1 MTLTNILSGVLILL
15 QLITIV
21 LLRPAWKKSG
31 AVYQPILLFMLAG
44 LTLTVNQVFGS
55 GKIFGIHINADL
67 HTLMAAL
74 FVTWQAR
81 RWQVFER
88 PVVYWTVISLF
99 IVSWA
104 AGWIFMEKYNGN
116 SSLFLIISS
125 FGITL
130 MAIEM
135 INRNLPQSRVPF
147 HRNTI
152 FLFSVGLLFYYTLLS
167 LVELYSFSFSLSSP
181 GSPFNTHYFDGTIRI
196 FVQLLFIRSVLCI
209 PAKDNYYSY

>member
-15 QLITIV
+15 QLITLV
-21 LLRPAWKKSG
+21 LLRSAGKRSG
-31 AVYQPILLFMLAG
+31 TTYQPMMLFMLAG
-44 LTLTVNQVFGS
+44 LVLTVNQTIGT

-67 HTLMAAL
+67 QTLMAAL

-88 PVVYWTVISLF
+88 PVLYWTVICLF

-104 AGWIFMEKYNGN
+104 AGWIFMEQFNGN

-135 INRNLPQSRVPF
+135 INRNLPQSRIPF

-152 FLFSVGLLFYYTLLS
+152 FLFSAGLLFYYTLLS

-181 GSPFNTHYFDGTIRI
+181 GSPFNTHYFDITIRL

>member
-15 QLITIV
+15 QVIT
-21 LLRPAWKKSG
+21 LLLMRSAGKRAG
-31 AVYQPILLFMLAG
+31 TTYQPMMLFMLAG
-44 LTLTVNQVFGS
+44 LVLTVNQTFGS
-55 GKIFGIHINADL
+55 GKLFGININVDL
-67 HTLMAAL
+67 QTLMAAI

-81 RWQVFER
+81 RWQVFQR
-88 PVVYWTVISLF
+88 PLVFWAVISMF
-99 IVSWA
+99 ILSWV
-104 AGWIFMEKYNGN
+104 AGYLFMEQRNNN
-116 SSLFLIISS
+116 SSLFLIVSS

-152 FLFSVGLLFYYTLLS
+152 FLFSVGLLIYYSLLS
-167 LVELYSFSFSLSSP
+167 LLELYSFSFSLSSP

-196 FVQLLFIRSVLCI
+196 FVQLIFIRSVLCI

>member
-1 MTLTNILSGVLILL
+1 MTLSDLLFGALIIL
-15 QLITIV
+15 QLITMR

-31 AVYQPILLFMLAG
+31 PEYHPMLLFMVAG
-44 LTLTVNQVFGS
+44 FALSVNQYFNP
-55 GKIFGIHINADL
+55 GKLFGIINNIDL
-67 HTLMAAL
+67 QILMSAL

-81 RWQVFER
+81 RWQVFKR
-88 PVVYWTVISLF
+88 PLVYWSVIALF
-99 IVSWA
+99 ILSWA
-104 AGWIFMEKYNGN
+104 AGLLFMDKLKGN

-125 FGITL
+125 LGITL

-147 HRNTI
+147 HRNPV
-152 FLFSVGLLFYYTLLS
+152 FLFSAGLLFYYTLVS
-167 LVELYSFSFSLSSP
+167 LLELFAFSFAQSSGASLYKTYYIDSI
-181 GSPFNTHYFDGTIRI
+181 IRL